1 MRGGWLV
8 WLLGWL
14 MMLYGAMPAM
24 AAPPPDNKTPV
35 LLSADSVTYDQDN
48 GLVVAE
54 GNVEISQGDRM
65 VLADRVI
72 YNERTLVVTAEGNVS
87 MLEPSGDV
95 LFADHVDLTDDLR
108 NGAIENIRLLMTDR
122 SRMAAAS
129 GQRTGGRYTEMSHA
143 VYSPCE
149 LCPEDR
155 TAPPL
160 WQLKAVRVVHD
171 QEEHTIEYKDAWM
184 EIYGVPIFYTPY
196 FSHPDPTVKRQS
208 GFLSPRIGGS
218 DDLGVSFQMPYFWVL
233 SPQDDITFSPLF
245 TTQQSIV
252 PMVEYRRRMVD
263 GEINLGGSFTVADRE
278 IEESGETHTID
289 NDFRG
294 HIDSWSRF
302 DINDNWRWG
311 MDANR
316 ATDKTYLRLYNIS
329 DDRTLTSRLFAE
341 GFHGRNYLTIENY
354 AFQGMRDVD
363 DNDQVPY
370 ISPFINYSYVG
381 EPGDYGGYYSF
392 DAGTMVLS
400 RIEGRDSR
408 RVSVGA
414 AWTLPYTAPAG
425 DIYKFEVGVRGD
437 LYWVN
442 NVRPGS
448 DDVDPTTNTVDDVVG
463 RVFPQVSFEWRYP
476 FVRHSGTSHQVIEP
490 IVGAYAG
497 IGGGNPGTI
506 PNEDSQGFDFDDTN
520 LFNPNRFSGYDR
532 VDSGQRID
540 YGLRWSIYGDSG
552 GFSSIFLGQSYRIGG
567 GHEFGLDSGI
577 EDDFSDVVGRL
588 QVSPNKYLDL
598 LYRFRFDTDEMDLE
612 RNEVGLRVGPPALNL
627 AASYARLHNNESDLG
642 SREEIYGR
650 LASQVTDY
658 WSLFASTRADLE
670 ENEILSIGG
679 GANYRDE
686 CFDIGLS
693 VTQTHFKDD
702 EIDPGTRFMLTV
714 GFKNLGAVE
723 LPF

>member
-8 WLLGWL
+8 GLLGLL
-14 MMLYGAMPAM
+14 MLLSGAMPA
-24 AAPPPDNKTPV
+24 AAALPDKKIPV
-35 LLSADSVTYDQDN
+35 LLSADSITYDQEN

-72 YNERTLVVTAEGNVS
+72 YNERTLIVTADGNVS
-87 MLEPSGDV
+87 LLEPGGDV
-95 LFADHVDLTDDLR
+95 LFADHLDLTDDLR
-108 NGAIENIRLLMTDR
+108 NGAIENIRLLMSDQ

-129 GQRTGGRYTEMSHA
+129 AQRTGGRYTELSHA

-149 LCPEDR
+149 LCPTDR

-160 WQLKAVRVVHD
+160 WQLKAVRVVHG

-218 DDLGVSFQMPYFWVL
+218 DDLGLSFQMPYFWVL
-233 SPQDDITFSPLF
+233 GPDEDLTLSPLF

-263 GEINLGGSFTVADRE
+263 GEINLGGSFTVADRQT
-278 IEESGETHTID
+278 EESGQTRTIH

-294 HIDSWSRF
+294 HIDSFARF
-302 DINDNWRWG
+302 DINDHWRWG
-311 MDANR
+311 YDANR

-329 DDRTLTSRLFAE
+329 DERTLTSQLFAE

-354 AFQGMRDVD
+354 AFQGLRDID

-370 ISPFINYSYVG
+370 ISPLIDYAYVG
-381 EPGDYGGYYSF
+381 EPGDYGGYYNF
-392 DAGTMVLS
+392 DVDTMVLS
-400 RIEGRDSR
+400 RVEGRDSR
-408 RVSVGA
+408 RISVGVG
-414 AWTLPYTAPAG
+414 WNLPYTAPAG
-425 DIYKFEVGVRGD
+425 DIYRFQIGVRGD

-442 NVRPGS
+442 DVNPGS
-448 DDVDPTTNTVDDVVG
+448 DDVDPATNTVNDVVG
-463 RVFPQVSFEWRYP
+463 RIFPQVSFEWRYP

-490 IVGAYAG
+490 IAGAYAG
-497 IGGGNPGTI
+497 VGGGNPGEI

-520 LFNPNRFSGYDR
+520 LFNPNRFSGLDR

-552 GFSSIFLGQSYRIGG
+552 GYSSIFLGQSYRIGG
-567 GHEFGLDSGI
+567 GHEFGEDSGL
-577 EDDFSDVVGRL
+577 EDDLSDVVGRL
-588 QVSPNKYLDL
+588 QISPNKYLDL
-598 LYRFRFDTDEMDLE
+598 LYRFRIDTNDFDLE
-612 RNEVGLRVGPPALNL
+612 RNELGLQVGPPALNL
-627 AASYARLHNNESDLG
+627 GVSYARLHNNGTGLG
-642 SREEIYGR
+642 SREEIAGR
-650 LASQVTDY
+650 LSSQITNF
-658 WSLFASTRADLE
+658 WSAYAATRADLE
-670 ENEILSIGG
+670 DNKLLSIGG
-679 GANYRDE
+679 GVAYQDE
-686 CFDIGLS
+686 CFQLALS
-693 VTQTHFKDD
+693 ASQTNFEDD